1 MTNRTALQ
9 KADDEREREQTVSL
23 GRQASLDKL
32 RRMKELDAKRKM
44 RVSKSPFDT
53 ERE

>member
-1 MTNRTALQ
+1 MTNKTALQ
-9 KADDEREREQTVSL
+9 RAEEVRERERSVSL

-44 RVSKSPFDT
+44 RVSKSPYDA
-53 ERE
+53 EQE

>member
-32 RRMKELDAKRKM
+32 RRMKELDEKRKM